1 MRPAPMD
8 VPIPCACTL
17 DTSLHP
23 SGLKTSLRLYGLV
36 RIVGFCDTFASTPVE
51 ILCATSG
58 KGKAIRA
65 FVSRLDA
72 ELVARS
78 MPDSGYRVVPL
89 AQFDPTGFIQQHQ
102 GWLTVHITCG
112 FASQCGTLRL
122 ANGDLPQAWAGLSM
136 PRRAP
141 GARGVSSTG
150 AKKSPRYCSVPT
162 AASACP
168 ITTPGSTSLM
178 AIPFRPWTA
187 ASKSPGRRYW
197 LAVPCAKNHRALFN
211 PRDECWRF
219 FRLAHRPLLPHL
231 KP

>member
-36 RIVGFCDTFASTPVE
+36 RTIGFSDTPASAPVE
-51 ILCATSG
+51 ILCAASG
-58 KGKAIRA
+58 EGKAIRA

-89 AQFDPTGFIQQHQ
+89 AHFDPTGFIQQHQ

-112 FASQCGTLRL
+112 FSSQRDTLRL
-122 ANGDLPQAWAGLSM
+122 ADGDLPSLGWFIYAQTGPWSPERFIHWGEEVAEILLSAYRSVGMPNYNAWLNQLDEYSTQAMDDCVEIAWQTLL
-136 PRRAP
+136 
-141 GARGVSSTG
+141 
-150 AKKSPRYCSVPT
+150 
-162 AASACP
+162 ACHP
-168 ITTPGSTSLM
+168 L
-178 AIPFRPWTA
+178 RE
-187 ASKSPGRRYW
+187 
-197 LAVPCAKNHRALFN
+197 NHRALFN
-211 PRDECWRF
+211 PMDECWRF
-219 FRLAHRPLLPHL
+219 SDSPIDHYYPI
-231 KP
+231 